1 MTDALLL
8 VDVINDFRHEDG
20 AKLLASFR
28 ERHDALVRALDEA
41 REHAV
46 PVVYA
51 NDNFGV
57 WDGDARRLVE
67 EAKQGEAGT
76 LVARIAPEEGD
87 RFVVKPRYSA
97 FDHTPLVLILR
108 ELEVERILLAGAAT
122 EMCVVQTAIDAKEE
136 ASGSPSSRTPA
147 RPPIRR
153 SSGWRFA
160 TRPRSS
166 GRASTARLDLPGI
179 RYGTGADGNRNR
191 SGHRR
196 RPRRL
201 GSLRPSARARSG
213 AARRGRR
220 AHPPLHPR

>member
-1 MTDALLL
+1 MMDALLL

-136 ASGSPSSRTPA
+136 GFRVSILADACATTDPEIERLALRYAAEIVGA
-147 RPPIRR
+147 RIDR
-153 SSGWRFA
+153 
-160 TRPRSS
+160 
-166 GRASTARLDLPGI
+166 
-179 RYGTGADGNRNR
+179 
-191 SGHRR
+191 
-196 RPRRL
+196 
-201 GSLRPSARARSG
+201 
-213 AARRGRR
+213 
-220 AHPPLHPR
+220 